1 MGLDSTQRGARQA
14 NSFPIAEQVGGGSA
28 DLNHMV
34 VKKKKQTRSGWQ
46 GGVAGQGMGFPHRPP
61 HVPPPVAPNKY
72 LQWTPGLVALAGV
85 GMRQPYFRQRSK

>member
-14 NSFPIAEQVGGGSA
+14 NSFPIAERVGGGSA

-34 VKKKKQTRSGWQ
+34 VKKKKKLGAGSREGWPARAWDSPT
-46 GGVAGQGMGFPHRPP
+46 GRPI
-61 HVPPPVAPNKY
+61 VPPPVAPNKY
-72 LQWTPGLVALAGV
+72 LQGTPGLVALAGV